1 VMLNANARMQS
12 DLCFAALFI
21 LVLMTLALWL
31 TLDILL
37 RRLITWAPET
47 H

>member
-1 VMLNANARMQS
+1 
-12 DLCFAALFI
+12 
-21 LVLMTLALWL
+21 MTLALWL